1 MKKVFALYE
10 NGQFQQYLL
19 LSEIRLIKWDKDIEY
34 TLKPIEMT
42 QEHYELFF
50 WKVKPSCMKYYA
62 LFILIDAIIC
72 VIV

>member
-50 WKVKPSCMKYYA
+50 GK
-62 LFILIDAIIC
+62 
-72 VIV
+72 